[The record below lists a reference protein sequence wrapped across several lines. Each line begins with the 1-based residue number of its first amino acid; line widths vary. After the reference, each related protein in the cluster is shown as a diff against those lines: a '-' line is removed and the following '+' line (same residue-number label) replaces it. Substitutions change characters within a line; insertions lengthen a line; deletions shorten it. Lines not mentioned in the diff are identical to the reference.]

1 MFTSLD
7 PLLCRPRWIREYL
20 EVQDSRQSLARGTRQ
35 VQINRGG
42 SKTGGTAKGECRML
56 SDGEVERVCFRTAE
70 ILAPDTAL
78 PPAVIQAVRAP
89 VDPASIID

>member
-1 MFTSLD
+1 
-7 PLLCRPRWIREYL
+7 
-20 EVQDSRQSLARGTRQ
+20 
-35 VQINRGG
+35 
-42 SKTGGTAKGECRML
+42 ML

-89 VDPASIID
+89 VNPASIADWAGLQNSGDHKSCMHWSLACQSAAAPCPTSNLTYDAHSKGYEGQMHHTIL

>member
-1 MFTSLD
+1 
-7 PLLCRPRWIREYL
+7 
-20 EVQDSRQSLARGTRQ
+20 
-35 VQINRGG
+35 
-42 SKTGGTAKGECRML
+42 ML

-89 VDPASIID
+89 ANPASTAGLSMGGVASL